1 MTVSPD
7 RLVDALRS
15 SVKEAERLREH
26 NRALT
31 EAATEPIAVVAMAC
45 RLPGGADSPEKL
57 WQLVDSGADVLTPLP
72 RDRNWDL
79 ESLSPFVTDAYFV
92 DDVGGFDANLFGI
105 SPREAAA
112 MDPQQRLLLE
122 AAWEVFER
130 AGFAPDALRDS
141 GTGVFVG
148 AGPGDYLIRL
158 LDNPDAAEGH
168 VATGTA
174 PSVTSGRIAYAFGLR
189 GPAVT
194 VDTACSSGL
203 VALHLATQAL
213 RKGDCSK
220 ALVAGVSV
228 MSAPYGFVEIAK
240 QGGLAA
246 DGRCKAFADA
256 ADGTNFGEG
265 VAAVLVERLS
275 DARRLGHPVLAV
287 VRGSAINQDG
297 ASNGLSAPNG
307 AAQEEV
313 IRQALADAGVRADEV
328 DAVEAHGTGT
338 TLGDPIE
345 ADALLATYGRNREHP
360 LWLGSVKSN
369 VGHTQSAAGLVGL
382 IKMVQALRAGR
393 LPKTLHAD
401 RPSRHV
407 DWSTGPV
414 RLLREARPWP
424 AADRPRR
431 AGISSFGISGTNAHV
446 IVESVPVPEE
456 RPRTEL
462 SGPVPLILSGR
473 TDSALRA
480 QAARLRAHLLEREEP
495 LADVAFTLATTRARF
510 PHRAVLPVLDR
521 AEALESLHAVA
532 LGERGLGTGRPPRRE
547 RVAFVFPG
555 HGSQWTAMGAR
566 LWDESPVFAEAMREC
581 EKALSAY
588 VDWPLRE
595 ALSDERALARAEVV
609 QPALWAVM
617 VSLAALW
624 RSFGVEP
631 AAVIGHSQGEI
642 AAACVS
648 GGLSLED
655 GARVVALRSRLIH
668 ERLSGRGAMMTVMA
682 SPDRVRELLADDGTD
697 AVSIAAVNGPQNVTI
712 SGDPAALDAVER
724 RLSAAGIMRWRLAG
738 VDFAAHSPHVDGIE
752 ADLLEALAPV
762 RPRPGKV
769 PFYSTVTTSRLDTE
783 ELDAGYWCRNLRRT
797 VNFADTVDVL
807 VADGHG
813 LMVEVSPHPV
823 LAHITAAGP
832 VLDTLRRDD
841 GGLHRMLA
849 SLAAADLHGLPVDW
863 TAALPGARAVDLPTY
878 PFQRERYW
886 VAPAERTTGDPAPAA
901 SPLDRL
907 RYRTDWTPLRLSAD
921 PVLAGTWLV
930 VTDRAD
936 AWSGSVVDA
945 LRRYG
950 AEVAVRAP
958 DELDLAA
965 LPEPAGV
972 LALLAHDEDPEPD
985 HPAVPGGFARTVRLV
1000 RQLGAAGV
1008 EAPLWCV
1015 TRDAT
1020 RSPAQAMTWGFGRV
1034 AGFERPRAW
1043 GGLIDLPR
1051 PLDDTGQRRIA
1062 AVLLGDSHED
1072 QVRIDRDGAFGR
1084 RIVRAPAPPEGG
1096 GDWQVRSTALVTGGT
1111 GGLGSHVVRW
1121 LAAEGAEHVI
1131 VVNRRGTDAPG
1142 ARELAADL
1150 AGSGTRLS
1158 IVPCDLSDRAAL
1170 ARVID
1175 SIDPAAP
1182 LRTVVHTAAVLD
1194 DAAID
1199 ALTMEQF
1206 DRVFAVKARGAAHL
1220 HELTRD
1226 LELDA
1231 FVLFSSLAGTV
1242 GAAGQGTYAPANAYL
1257 DALAEQRRAEGLPA
1271 TSIGWGVW
1279 AGDGMGDGPLGEAAR
1294 RHGVPGMSPRDATA
1308 AMRTAVEHGDTA
1320 IVLADI
1326 EWDRYHTAV
1335 TASRPNPAL
1344 SQIPEVRSLLTTET
1358 APAEATDPLAVVR
1371 AQTAA
1376 VLGYASGAQVEPYR
1390 PFNELGFD
1398 SVTAVEFRNRLN
1410 AVTGLSLVTTV
1421 VYDHPTPAA
1430 LADHVR
1436 GELGGG
1442 STDGTPAHPVAGPDL
1457 TTDPV
1462 VIVGMACRLPG
1473 GVTSPDELWDLLA
1486 EERTT
1491 VGPPPPERGWDLAAL
1506 PADCVTTASYLD
1518 DIAAFDAEFFGISPR
1533 EAMAMDPQ
1541 QRLVLE
1547 TSWEAL
1553 EHGGIAPGSL
1563 AGSRTGV
1570 FLGSTGQDY
1579 YALLTGAAADSAAGH
1594 AGTGSA
1600 GSVLSGRVAYA
1611 LGLEGPAVTVDTA
1624 CSSGLVAL
1632 HLAAQSLRNG
1642 ECATALVGG
1651 VTVMT
1656 TPMGLAEFSRQG
1668 GLAPD
1673 GLCKAFSD
1681 SADGTGFAEGAGML
1695 VLQRLSDARAAG
1707 RRVWAV
1713 VRGSAINQDGLSNG
1727 LSAPNGRAQREVIR
1741 QALANARLSAGAVDV
1756 VEAHGTGTPLGDPIE
1771 AHALL
1776 AAYGQDRARP
1786 LLIGTLKSNI
1796 GHTQA
1801 AAGVAGVIKTAL
1813 ALHHGTV
1820 PATLHAGTASSHVD
1834 WTAGSVE
1841 LARDRTPW
1849 PDTGAPRRA
1858 GVSAFGISGTN
1869 AHVVLEAD
1877 TPPPDEPRTTGEEA
1891 LIPLAVSGRGPEA
1904 LAEQAR
1910 RLSALLDGGTDPVD
1924 IGWSLVTTRS
1934 PQSHRAVALGRD
1946 RAELAAGLTA
1956 LASGTSTPSVVSA
1969 VAAGQDPRPVFVF
1982 PGQGSSWAGMG
1993 RALIESSPVFAAS
2006 MAECARAMA
2015 AEADWDLLEVLGQED
2030 MLRRADV
2037 VQPAL
2042 FAVMVSLARLWES
2055 YGVTPAAVVGHS
2067 LGEYAAACVA
2077 GALTVEQAAVAVVRR
2092 GRVIA
2097 DRLSGDHGVLSV
2109 PLAAEHVRFD
2119 GVEIAAFNGPSSTVV
2134 AGANSALERVLE
2146 AVPTAKRVPMDY
2158 ASHTSAVETAE
2169 DALLAELAGLSP
2181 KGADVPFYSTV
2192 TGGRLDTA
2200 ALDASYWY
2208 RNLRNPVLFETA
2220 GRRLI
2225 EDGHTVFIEMSPR
2238 PLLAAALHQTAEA
2251 LDQQVH
2257 TVASLR
2263 RDDGDMDRFLRSLA
2277 DAHTRGV
2284 AVDWSPALPGG
2295 RAVALPTYAFQ
2306 RKRFWPAAR
2315 PPRRPG
2321 QTHPLLGPAE
2331 ELAGSSDVVF
2341 TSTLSTRT
2349 HPWLADHV
2357 VRDSVLLPGT
2367 AFLEMAVRAADE
2379 TGCHA
2384 VAELVLEAPLVL
2396 TGGDIRIQLT
2406 VHGPDASG
2414 DRPFSVHSRGEHEWA
2429 RHATGRLSAVA
2440 SPVPPATP
2448 VLPPDAEPLA
2458 LDDFYGELDGAGYR
2472 YGESFRGM
2480 RAAWRS
2486 GDELFAEVALADA
2499 VPTDGFQLHPALL
2512 DAACQ
2517 AMTLAGGDEPGLPFL
2532 WSDAELRAHGARELF
2547 VRLAPAGPDAMS
2559 ITAVD
2564 HEGTLVFRAG
2574 RLLTR
2579 PFARPGTG
2587 AVPADSLFTVD
2598 WVPLPEPG
2606 PAADREWAVLDGPE
2620 ADHGLGVP
2628 AFTEPSAV
2636 PPGMS
2641 IVLTAADASAP
2652 HRILAAVQAVIAAD
2666 RPEPLMVLTHH
2677 AVAVRPSDEP
2687 VPDRA
2692 AVWGLLRT
2700 AQSEHPGRFVLLDS
2714 DRPVTTA
2721 DLRDALATGEPQV
2734 ALRGADRYAPRLT
2747 RWPAALE
2754 PPAGEEWNLTA
2765 SPTGSLD
2772 DLALTPR
2779 TVEALT
2785 DGQVR
2790 IAVRAVG
2797 VNFKDVLITLGM
2809 VPGDLTRLGVEA
2821 AGVVL
2826 DVGPGVR
2833 ALRPGDRVFGL
2844 ADAAFASMAVTDQR
2858 LLARIPDGWSFARA
2872 ASVPA
2877 VFLTAY
2883 YALRDLL
2890 GVQPGQRILVHSG
2903 AGGVGMAAIQ
2913 LARVWGAEVFATA
2926 SEPKQNAVAGLG
2938 VARDHI
2944 ASSRTLDFE
2953 RAFTEVTGGTG
2964 VDAVLNSLAGEF
2976 VDASLRLL
2984 RPGGRFA
2991 EMGRTDIREDGPA
3004 GVEYLPFDLSDAGE
3018 ERIGEM
3024 LAELLTL
3031 FDTGK
3036 LVTLPVTT
3044 WDIRRAP
3051 SAFRYLS
3058 QARHVGKVVLTVG
3071 RDLDPDGTVL
3081 LTGGTGGLGASLA
3094 RHLVTT
3100 RGVRSLVLVSRTGID
3115 APGARELR
3123 DELTEAGASVTVAAC
3138 DIADRAAL
3146 GRVLD
3151 AVPAAHPL
3159 TAVVHAAGVLDDAT
3173 IGELDAGRLETVL
3186 RPKAQGARLLHELT
3200 QDLDLSAFVLFSSA
3214 AGVFGAAGQGNYA
3227 AANAV
3232 LDALAQHR
3240 GARGL
3245 PAVSIDWGLWDL
3257 PSAMTEGLDHARF
3270 ARSGLMPL
3278 AEEQGHAIF
3287 DHVAAGGDAQVVAA
3301 RLDLTVFRD
3310 LPDPPRL
3317 MAGLVRGPRKA
3328 AGTVAARP
3336 ARTEEGLL
3344 ETVRATAADVLGY
3357 AGTEEVD
3364 PAGLF
3369 AELGLDSLTAVELR
3383 NRLASATSL
3392 RLPTSIAFDHPT
3404 PARLARHLLA
3414 QLSVEPA
3421 AATAPAPPPS
3431 DLVAD
3436 LCAAAFEAGD
3446 GKRAFDLLRTVARNR
3461 PTFRTEPGT
3470 PAFTPLGSGAEA
3482 PRLVCLTPLVPLAGA
3497 YTYARFAAG
3506 FRGSRTVDVLA
3517 TPGFLDGEPLAESG
3531 EVLARV
3537 QTERVLA
3544 RTGDDPFVLVGY
3556 SSGGLL
3562 ALAMAALLS
3571 ERGAALRS
3579 VVLLDTYLPPPDRM
3593 DEFVAA
3599 LMRGMTD
3606 RRDVVRGL
3614 TGTGLSAMA
3623 WNCDLFAE
3631 WSAAPLPV
3639 PVLSV
3644 RADVPLPAGDG
3655 SAPVVTRADVRT
3667 TCGDHFT
3674 LLEEHASRTSALV
3687 AEWLAG
3693 NGHGDEHMA
3702 P

>member
-1 MTVSPD
+1 MTISPD

-15 SVKEAERLREH
+15 SVKETERLREH

-31 EAATEPIAVVAMAC
+31 EAAREPIAVVAMAC

-57 WQLVDSGADVLTPLP
+57 WQLVDSGRDVLSPFP

-79 ESLSPFVTDAYFV
+79 ESLSPFATDAYFI
-92 DDVGGFDANLFGI
+92 DDVGGFDADLFGI

-130 AGFAPDALRDS
+130 AGYAPDALRES
-141 GTGVFVG
+141 STGVFVG

-158 LDNPDAAEGH
+158 LDNPDAAEGY

-174 PSVTSGRIAYAFGLR
+174 PSVTSGRVAYTFGLR

-203 VALHLATQAL
+203 VALHLAAQAL

-228 MSAPYGFVEIAK
+228 ISAPHGFVEISK

-275 DARRLGHPVLAV
+275 DAQRLGHPVLAV

-345 ADALLATYGRNREHP
+345 ADALLATYGRDRGHP

-393 LPKTLHAD
+393 LPRTLHVE

-424 AADRPRR
+424 AVDRPRR

-446 IVESVPVPEE
+446 IVEDVPAPEE
-456 RPRTEL
+456 RPRTEH

-495 LADVAFTLATTRARF
+495 VADVAFTLATTRARF
-510 PHRAVLPVLDR
+510 PHRAVLPVHDR
-521 AEALESLHAVA
+521 AEALDALHALA
-532 LGERGLGTGRPPRRE
+532 LGERVLGVGRRARGE
-547 RVAFVFPG
+547 RVVFVFPG
-555 HGSQWTAMGAR
+555 QGSQWTGMGAR
-566 LWDESPVFAEAMREC
+566 LWDESPVFAEAVQDC
-581 EKALSAY
+581 DKALSAY
-588 VDWPLRE
+588 VDWSLRE
-595 ALSDERALARAEVV
+595 VLSDEQALAQVDIV

-617 VSLAALW
+617 VSLAVLW

-655 GARVVALRSRLIH
+655 GARIVALRSRLIR
-668 ERLSGRGAMMTVMA
+668 ERLSGRGAMMSVMA
-682 SPDRVRELLADDGTD
+682 PPDRVRELLADDGKG

-712 SGDPAALDAVER
+712 SGDPAALDDVER

-752 ADLLEALAPV
+752 TDLLAALAPV
-762 RPRPGKV
+762 RPRPGHV
-769 PFYSTVTTSRLDTE
+769 PFYSTVTTSRLDTTA
-783 ELDAGYWCRNLRRT
+783 LDAGYWSRNLRQT
-797 VNFADTVDVL
+797 VNFADTMDVL
-807 VADGHG
+807 VRDGHG
-813 LMVEVSPHPV
+813 VMVEVSPHPV
-823 LAHITAAGP
+823 LAHTTAAGP

-841 GGLHRMLA
+841 GGLHRMLT
-849 SLAAADLHGLPVDW
+849 SLAAADLQGLPVDW
-863 TAALPGARAVDLPTY
+863 TVALPEARAVELPTY

-886 VAPAERTTGDPAPAA
+886 VTPAERTTSAPAVA
-901 SPLDRL
+901 ESPLDRL

-921 PVLAGTWLV
+921 PVLNGTWLV
-930 VTDRAD
+930 VTDTPD
-936 AWSGSVVDA
+936 AWSDSVVEA
-945 LRRYG
+945 LRQYG

-958 DELDLAA
+958 GEADLAA

-972 LALLAHDEDPEPD
+972 LALLAHDEDPEQD
-985 HPAVPGGFARTVRLV
+985 HPAVPQGFARTVRLV
-1000 RQLGAAGV
+1000 QQLGAAGV

-1043 GGLIDLPR
+1043 GGLIDLPQ
-1051 PLDDTGQRRIA
+1051 PLDDTGRRRIA
-1062 AVLLGDSHED
+1062 AVLSDDTHED
-1072 QVRIDRDGAFGR
+1072 QVRIDRHGAFGR
-1084 RIVRAPAPPEGG
+1084 RILRAPVRPEDS
-1096 GDWQVRSTALVTGGT
+1096 GDWQVRGTALVTGGT
-1111 GGLGSHVVRW
+1111 GGLGRHVVRW

-1131 VVNRRGTDAPG
+1131 VVNRRGTEAPG
-1142 ARELAADL
+1142 AGELAAEL
-1150 AGSGTRLS
+1150 AEFGTRIS

-1170 ARVID
+1170 AKVID
-1175 SIDPAAP
+1175 SVDPATP

-1206 DRVFAVKARGAAHL
+1206 DRVLAVKTQGAANL

-1226 LELDA
+1226 LDLDA

-1242 GAAGQGTYAPANAYL
+1242 GASGQGTYAPANAYL
-1257 DALAEQRRAEGLPA
+1257 DALAEHRRAEGLPA

-1294 RHGVPGMSPRDATA
+1294 RHGVPGMSPQDATA
-1308 AMRTAVEHGDTA
+1308 AMRTAVEHGDGA

-1326 EWDRYHTAV
+1326 AWDRYHTAV
-1335 TASRPNPAL
+1335 TALRPNPAL
-1344 SQIPEVRSLLTTET
+1344 SQIPEVSSLLTEGT
-1358 APAEATDPLAVVR
+1358 APADATDPLAVVR

-1376 VLGYASGAQVEPYR
+1376 VLGYASGAHVDPHR
-1390 PFNELGFD
+1390 PFHELGFD
-1398 SVTAVEFRNRLN
+1398 SVSAVDFRNRLN

-1430 LADHVR
+1430 LADHLR
-1436 GELGGG
+1436 AEAGGG
-1442 STDGTPAHPVAGPDL
+1442 TPGGATRTRTVADPAV
-1457 TTDPV
+1457 TTDPI

-1473 GVTSPDELWDLLA
+1473 GVTSPDELWNLLA
-1486 EERTT
+1486 EERST
-1491 VGPPPPERGWDLAAL
+1491 VGPPPRERGWDLAAL
-1506 PADCVTTASYLD
+1506 PDDCVTTASYLD

-1533 EAMAMDPQ
+1533 EALAMDPQ

-1579 YALLTGAAADSAAGH
+1579 YALLTGAEADDATGH
-1594 AGTGSA
+1594 VGTGSA
-1600 GSVLSGRVAYA
+1600 GSVLSGRVAYS

-1642 ECATALVGG
+1642 DCTTALVGG

-1656 TPMGLAEFSRQG
+1656 TPLGLAEFSRQG

-1695 VLQRLSDARAAG
+1695 VLQRLSEARAAG

-1741 QALANARLSAGAVDV
+1741 QALANARLSALDVDV

-1771 AHALL
+1771 AHALS
-1776 AAYGQDRARP
+1776 AAYGQDRTRP

-1813 ALHHGTV
+1813 AMHHGTV
-1820 PATLHAGTASSHVD
+1820 PATLHATTASSHVD
-1834 WTAGSVE
+1834 WTAGGVR
-1841 LARDRTPW
+1841 LAHARTEW

-1877 TPPPDEPRTTGEEA
+1877 TPPPAEPRATGETA
-1891 LIPLAVSGRGPEA
+1891 LIPLAVSGRGPAA
-1904 LAEQAR
+1904 LAAQAS
-1910 RLSALLDGGTDPVD
+1910 RLSALLDGGTDPID
-1924 IGWSLVTTRS
+1924 IGWSLITTRS
-1934 PQSHRAVALGRD
+1934 QASHRAVVLGRD
-1946 RAELAAGLTA
+1946 RAELAAGLTT
-1956 LASGTSTPSVVSA
+1956 LAGGTSAPSVVSA

-1993 RALIESSPVFAAS
+1993 RALIESSPVFADS

-2015 AEADWDLLEVLGQED
+2015 TEADWDLLEALGDEE

-2077 GALTVEQAAVAVVRR
+2077 GALPLEQAAVAVVRR

-2109 PLAAEHVRFD
+2109 PVAPEHVRFD

-2134 AGANSALERVLE
+2134 AGPNSALDRVLE
-2146 AVPTAKRVPMDY
+2146 AVPAAKRVPMDY
-2158 ASHTSAVETAE
+2158 ASHTSAVEAVE
-2169 DALLAELAGLSP
+2169 DALLGELAELSP
-2181 KGADVPFYSTV
+2181 SGTDVPFYSTV
-2192 TGGRLDTA
+2192 TGERLDTA
-2200 ALDASYWY
+2200 ALDAPYWY
-2208 RNLRNPVLFETA
+2208 RNLRSPVLFETA

-2238 PLLAAALHQTAEA
+2238 PLLATALHETAEA

-2263 RDDGDMDRFLRSLA
+2263 RDDGGMDRFLRSLA

-2295 RAVALPTYAFQ
+2295 RTVALPTYAFQ
-2306 RKRFWPAAR
+2306 RKRFWPTAQ

-2331 ELAGSSDVVF
+2331 ELAGSPDVVF

-2349 HPWLADHV
+2349 QPWLADHV

-2379 TGCHA
+2379 TGCRG
-2384 VAELVLEAPLVL
+2384 VAELVLAAPLVL

-2406 VHGPDASG
+2406 VHGPDESG
-2414 DRPFSVHSRGEHEWA
+2414 DRPFSVHSRGEHDWV
-2429 RHATGRLSAVA
+2429 RHATGRLSASA
-2440 SPVPPATP
+2440 APLPPLTPVP
-2448 VLPPDAEPLA
+2448 PPDAEPVA
-2458 LDDFYGELDGAGYR
+2458 LDAFYAELDSVGYR

-2480 RAAWRS
+2480 RAAWRA

-2499 VPTDGFQLHPALL
+2499 VPADRFQLHPALL

-2532 WSDAELRAHGARELF
+2532 WSDVELHARGARELF

-2564 HEGTLVFRAG
+2564 GAGALVFHAG

-2579 PFARPGTG
+2579 PFAQPSTG
-2587 AVPADSLFTVD
+2587 ALPADSLFTVG
-2598 WVPLPEPG
+2598 WVPLPEPE
-2606 PAADREWAVLDGPE
+2606 PADDRGWAVLDGPE

-2628 AFTEPSAV
+2628 VFPEPSAV
-2636 PPGMS
+2636 PSDTS
-2641 IVLTAADASAP
+2641 IVLTAVDSSSL
-2652 HRILAAVQAVIAAD
+2652 HRILAAVQTTLATD
-2666 RPEPLMVLTHH
+2666 RPEPLVVLTRH
-2677 AVAVRPSDEP
+2677 AVVVRPSDEL
-2687 VPDRA
+2687 VPHQA

-2700 AQSEHPGRFVLLDS
+2700 AQSEHPGRFVLLDT

-2721 DLRDALATGEPQV
+2721 DLSAALATGEPQI

-2747 RWPAALE
+2747 RRPAALE
-2754 PPAGEEWNLTA
+2754 PPVGEAWHLTA
-2765 SPTGSLD
+2765 SPTGSLE
-2772 DLALTPR
+2772 DLALAPR
-2779 TVEALT
+2779 TVEPPA

-2797 VNFKDVLITLGM
+2797 VNFKDVLISLGM

-2826 DVGPGVR
+2826 DAGPGVR
-2833 ALRPGDRVFGL
+2833 SLRPGDRVFGI
-2844 ADAAFASMAVTDQR
+2844 ADAAFGSMAVTDER

-2890 GVQPGQRILVHSG
+2890 DLRPGQRILVHSG

-2926 SEPKQNAVAGLG
+2926 SEPKQDAVAGLG

-2991 EMGRTDIREDGPA
+2991 EMGRTDVRENHPDG
-3004 GVEYLPFDLSDAGE
+3004 VDYLPFDLSDAGQ

-3031 FDTGK
+3031 FATGE
-3036 LVTLPVTT
+3036 LMTLPVTT

-3094 RHLVTT
+3094 RHLV
-3100 RGVRSLVLVSRTGID
+3100 RAHGVRSLVLVSRTGLD

-3123 DELTEAGASVTVAAC
+3123 DELAEAGASVTVAAC
-3138 DIADRAAL
+3138 DIADRASL
-3146 GRVLD
+3146 GRVLG
-3151 AVPAAHPL
+3151 AVPAKHPL

-3173 IGELDAGRLETVL
+3173 IGELDPDRLETVL
-3186 RPKAQGARLLHELT
+3186 RPKAGGAHLLHELT
-3200 QDLDLSAFVLFSSA
+3200 QGMDLSAFVLFSSA

-3240 GARGL
+3240 RAQGL

-3257 PSAMTEGLDHARF
+3257 PSAMTAGLDHARF
-3270 ARSGLMPL
+3270 TRSGLLPL

-3287 DHVAAGGDAQVVAA
+3287 DTVATGGDAQVVAA
-3301 RLDLTVFRD
+3301 RLNLATFRD
-3310 LPDPPRL
+3310 LPAPPRL

-3328 AGTVAARP
+3328 AGTAAAKP

-3344 ETVRATAADVLGY
+3344 EMVRATAADVLGY
-3357 AGTEEVD
+3357 GGTEEID

-3404 PARLARHLLA
+3404 PARLAQHLLTH
-3414 QLSVEPA
+3414 LSAEPD
-3421 AATAPAPPPS
+3421 AATAPAPPS
-3431 DLVAD
+3431 ADLVAD

-3446 GKRAFDLLRTVARNR
+3446 GTRAFDLLRTVARNR

-3497 YTYARFAAG
+3497 YTYARFASG

-3531 EVLARV
+3531 EILAQV

-3571 ERGAALRS
+3571 ERGAPLRS

-3593 DEFVAA
+3593 DEFVSA

-3623 WNCDLFAE
+3623 WNCDLFAQ
-3631 WSAAPLPV
+3631 WTAAPLPV

-3644 RADVPLPAGDG
+3644 RADVPLLAGDG
-3655 SAPVVTRADVRT
+3655 SAPVVAEADIRT
-3667 TCGDHFT
+3667 TAGDHYT
-3674 LLEEHASRTSALV
+3674 LMEEHASRTGALV
-3687 AEWLAG
+3687 AEWLTET
-3693 NGHGDEHMA
+3693 EHRVL
-3702 P
+3702 

>member
-158 LDNPDAAEGH
+158 LDNPDAAEGY

-174 PSVTSGRIAYAFGLR
+174 PSVTSGRIAYTFGLR

-213 RKGDCSK
+213 RTGDCSK

-240 QGGLAA
+240 QGGLAT
-246 DGRCKAFADA
+246 DGRCKAFSDA

-275 DARRLGHPVLAV
+275 DAQRLGHPVLAV

-446 IVESVPVPEE
+446 IVESVPAPEE

-462 SGPVPLILSGR
+462 SGPVPFILSGR
-473 TDSALRA
+473 TDGALRA

-510 PHRAVLPVLDR
+510 PHRAVLPVRSR
-521 AEALESLHAVA
+521 AEALEALHAVA
-532 LGERGLGTGRPPRRE
+532 LGERSLGAARPPRRE

-581 EKALSAY
+581 ERALSAY

-697 AVSIAAVNGPQNVTI
+697 AVSIAAVNGPQNVTV
-712 SGDPAALDAVER
+712 SGDPAALDAFER

-807 VADGHG
+807 VRDGHG

-863 TAALPGARAVDLPTY
+863 TAALPEARAVDLPTY

-886 VAPAERTTGDPAPAA
+886 VAPEERTTGDPAPAA

-930 VTDRAD
+930 VMDGAD
-936 AWSGSVVDA
+936 AWSDSVLDA

-950 AEVAVRAP
+950 AGVVVRAP
-958 DELDLAA
+958 GELDLAA
-965 LPEPAGV
+965 VPKATGV

-985 HPAVPGGFARTVRLV
+985 HPAVPAGFARTVRLV

-1043 GGLIDLPR
+1043 GGLIDLPQ

-1062 AVLLGDSHED
+1062 AVLLGDTHED
-1072 QVRIDRDGAFGR
+1072 QVRIDRNGAFGR
-1084 RIVRAPAPPEGG
+1084 RIVRAPVDPESG
-1096 GDWQVRSTALVTGGT
+1096 GDWQVRDTALVTGGT

-1142 ARELAADL
+1142 ARELASDL
-1150 AGSGTRLS
+1150 ADSGTRLS

-1199 ALTMEQF
+1199 TLTMEQF
-1206 DRVFAVKARGAAHL
+1206 DRVLAVKARGAANL

-1226 LELDA
+1226 LDLDA

-1308 AMRTAVEHGDTA
+1308 AMRTAVEHGDAA

-1376 VLGYASGAQVEPYR
+1376 VLGYASGTQVEPYR

-1410 AVTGLSLVTTV
+1410 AATGLSLVTTV

-1436 GELGGG
+1436 AELGGG
-1442 STDGTPAHPVAGPDL
+1442 SPDGTPAHPVAGPDL

-1656 TPMGLAEFSRQG
+1656 TPTGLTEFSRQG

-1741 QALANARLSAGAVDV
+1741 QALANARLSPRDIDV

-1841 LARDRTPW
+1841 LARGRTPW
-1849 PDTGAPRRA
+1849 PETGAPRRA

-1877 TPPPDEPRTTGEEA
+1877 TPPPAEPRAAAETA
-1891 LIPLAVSGRGPEA
+1891 LIPLAVSGRGPDA

-1910 RLSALLDGGTDPVD
+1910 RLSALLDGGADPVD

-1934 PQSHRAVALGRD
+1934 QQSHRAVALGRD
-1946 RAELAAGLTA
+1946 RAELAAALTA
-1956 LASGTSTPSVVSA
+1956 LATGTTTPSVVSA
-1969 VAAGQDPRPVFVF
+1969 VAAAQDPRPVFVF

-2015 AEADWDLLEVLGQED
+2015 TEADWDLLEVLGEED

-2109 PLAAEHVRFD
+2109 PVAAEHIRFD

-2146 AVPTAKRVPMDY
+2146 AVPAAKRVPMDY
-2158 ASHTSAVETAE
+2158 ASHTSAVEAAE

-2181 KGADVPFYSTV
+2181 QGADVPFYSTV

-2200 ALDASYWY
+2200 ALDAPYWY
-2208 RNLRNPVLFETA
+2208 RNLRDPVLFETA

-2251 LDQQVH
+2251 LDQPVH

-2277 DAHTRGV
+2277 DAHTHGV
-2284 AVDWSPALPGG
+2284 AVDWRPALPGG

-2306 RKRFWPAAR
+2306 RKRFWPTAQ

-2341 TSTLSTRT
+2341 TSALSTRT

-2379 TGCHA
+2379 TGCHG
-2384 VAELVLEAPLVL
+2384 VAELVLETPLVL

-2414 DRPFSVHSRGEHEWA
+2414 DRPFSVHSRGEHDWA
-2429 RHATGRLSAVA
+2429 RHATGRLSASA
-2440 SPVPPATP
+2440 SPVPPVTP
-2448 VLPPDAEPLA
+2448 VLPPDAEPVA
-2458 LDDFYGELDGAGYR
+2458 LDDFYGALDGAGYR
-2472 YGESFRGM
+2472 YGASFRGM

-2486 GDELFAEVALADA
+2486 GDELFAEVALDDT

-2517 AMTLAGGDEPGLPFL
+2517 AMTLAGGDGPGLPFL
-2532 WSDAELRAHGARELF
+2532 WSDAELHAHGARELF
-2547 VRLAPAGPDAMS
+2547 VRLAPAGSDAMS

-2579 PFARPGTG
+2579 PFARPSTG

-2598 WVPLPEPG
+2598 WAPLPEPE
-2606 PAADREWAVLDGPE
+2606 PAADREWAALDGPD

-2628 AFTEPSAV
+2628 AFAEPSAV
-2636 PPGMS
+2636 PPGTS
-2641 IVLTAADASAP
+2641 IVLTAVDASSLP
-2652 HRILAAVQAVIAAD
+2652 RILAAVQAVIAAD
-2666 RPEPLMVLTHH
+2666 RPEPLMVLTRH

-2721 DLRDALATGEPQV
+2721 DLSDALATGEPQV

-2747 RWPAALE
+2747 RRPAALE
-2754 PPAGEEWNLTA
+2754 PPAAEAWNLTA

-2779 TVEALT
+2779 TVEPLT

-2833 ALRPGDRVFGL
+2833 SLRPGDRVFGL
-2844 ADAAFASMAVTDQR
+2844 ADAAFGSTAVTDQR
-2858 LLARIPDGWSFARA
+2858 LLARIPDGWGFARA

-2877 VFLTAY
+2877 VFLTAH

-2890 GVQPGQRILVHSG
+2890 GIQPGQRILVHSG

-2913 LARVWGAEVFATA
+2913 LATVWGAEVFATA
-2926 SEPKQNAVAGLG
+2926 SEPKQDAVAGLG

-2953 RAFTEVTGGTG
+2953 RAFTEVTGGKG

-2984 RPGGRFA
+2984 SPGGRFA
-2991 EMGRTDIREDGPA
+2991 EMGRTDIRESGPA

-3031 FDTGK
+3031 FDAGK
-3036 LVTLPVTT
+3036 LATLPVTT

-3094 RHLVTT
+3094 RHLVRA

-3123 DELTEAGASVTVAAC
+3123 DELTGAGASVTVTAC

-3173 IGELDAGRLETVL
+3173 IGELDADRLETVL
-3186 RPKAQGARLLHELT
+3186 RPKVQGARLLHELT

-3232 LDALAQHR
+3232 LDALARHR
-3240 GARGL
+3240 RARGL

-3287 DHVAAGGDAQVVAA
+3287 DNVAAGGDAQVVAA
-3301 RLDLTVFRD
+3301 RLNLAVFRE

-3317 MAGLVRGPRKA
+3317 MAGLVRGPRRA
-3328 AGTVAARP
+3328 AGTTAARP
-3336 ARTEEGLL
+3336 VRTEEGLL
-3344 ETVRATAADVLGY
+3344 EMVRATAADVLGY

-3404 PARLARHLLA
+3404 PARLARHLLTH
-3414 QLSVEPA
+3414 LSVEP
-3421 AATAPAPPPS
+3421 AATAPAPPPT

-3497 YTYARFAAG
+3497 YTYARFASG
-3506 FRGSRTVDVLA
+3506 FRGRRTVDVLA

-3571 ERGAALRS
+3571 ERGAPLRS
-3579 VVLLDTYLPPPDRM
+3579 VVLLDTYLPAPDRM

-3631 WSAAPLPV
+3631 WSAAPPPV

-3655 SAPVVTRADVRT
+3655 SAPVVTGADVRT
-3667 TCGDHFT
+3667 TAGDHFT
-3674 LLEEHASRTSALV
+3674 LLEEHASQTSALV
-3687 AEWLAG
+3687 AEWLAEDE
-3693 NGHGDEHMA
+3693 HGDEQTVL
-3702 P
+3702 